1 MIIGLCLLNH
11 PGSEFHL
18 ITACDPFAMLLDL
31 FCSEFLH
38 QRSFGSKIFFLRDIS
53 VCFGD
58 YCKFCFMEMLG
69 RILISSGISLTHT
82 LCLPL
87 YPPSPPL
94 ALLAGLPQAS
104 DQAGINKKIQTWVL
118 LLSPLYSL
126 SLRHRAYNWLEVVIP
141 GWAPDP
147 LGSWAPWVPTSLAAL
162 SMLVAKQL

>member
-1 MIIGLCLLNH
+1 M
-11 PGSEFHL
+11 FHG
-18 ITACDPFAMLLDL
+18 DVRED
-31 FCSEFLH
+31 SD
-38 QRSFGSKIFFLRDIS
+38 FFRNFSHTHSLSPS
-53 VCFGD
+53 V
-58 YCKFCFMEMLG
+58 
-69 RILISSGISLTHT
+69 ST
-82 LCLPL
+82 L
-87 YPPSPPL
+87 PPL